1 MRERL
6 EREKKKQRL
15 LKANLPFTRAID
27 KNEYETLFFDCVEC
41 VRKEVARRKLKGEML
56 NKRVFMNSL
65 RATHRSVAE
74 STVNSME
81 PGVFVKQAKLDELK
95 QCDRIHILDLF
106 VHNEKAITKVFDLIF
121 PSKFIGIEE
130 KEL

>member
-81 PGVFVKQAKLDELK
+81 PGVFVK
-95 QCDRIHILDLF
+95 
-106 VHNEKAITKVFDLIF
+106 
-121 PSKFIGIEE
+121 
-130 KEL
+130 